1 MGNKHAPGAT
11 PADPTRPSIA
21 NLPYELQVAIFEAAA
36 ERQIFFVDIANDV
49 LSFSGPSGKAVGLAC
64 QLSREIYLKG
74 KVLKK
79 FGSHAHWLDPERDI
93 FYLRRDDPV
102 PRANRPTDFEYTRL
116 KGDSFDERVVYNV
129 AVDLGYLG
137 EHPRHDAVVRIWNLF
152 PSLRT
157 LHILAPKGPP
167 HTPPLLATPETLI
180 LSDIPSNQVVAAP
193 HQDRELWLAVRYQV
207 KKVCARILTTENG
220 WHGRYYPE
228 VVGHLT
234 SLRIEQ
240 PESELELEP
249 GHPLMPAGTQIGTQ
263 DELQMQTIQ
272 ET

>member
-1 MGNKHAPGAT
+1 MSSKHAPGTT
-11 PADPTRPSIA
+11 PANLNKPSIA
-21 NLPYELQVAIFEAAA
+21 NLPYELQVAIFEAAV
-36 ERQIFFVDIANDV
+36 ERQIFFVEISNDV
-49 LSFSGPSGKAVGLAC
+49 LRFSSPSGRAIGLAC

-74 KVLKK
+74 KVLKM
-79 FGSHAHWLDPERDI
+79 FGNKPHWLDPDRDI
-93 FYLRRDDPV
+93 FYLWKDDPV
-102 PRANRPTDFEYTRL
+102 PRANRPTDFESSVLR
-116 KGDSFDERVVYNV
+116 GDAFDERVVRNV

-137 EHPRHDAVVRIWNLF
+137 EHPRHDAIVRIWNLF

-167 HTPPLLATPETLI
+167 HTPPLLATPETLV

-234 SLRIEQ
+234 SLWVAQSEREPEAETEPALQTEMQIE
-240 PESELELEP
+240 
-249 GHPLMPAGTQIGTQ
+249 TQGET
-263 DELQMQTIQ
+263 ETHTI
-272 ET
+272 

>member
-1 MGNKHAPGAT
+1 MFGNKP
-11 PADPTRPSIA
+11 
-21 NLPYELQVAIFEAAA
+21 
-36 ERQIFFVDIANDV
+36 
-49 LSFSGPSGKAVGLAC
+49 
-64 QLSREIYLKG
+64 
-74 KVLKK
+74 
-79 FGSHAHWLDPERDI
+79 HWLDPDRDI
-93 FYLRRDDPV
+93 FYLCKDDPV
-102 PRANRPTDFEYTRL
+102 PRANRPTDFESSVL
-116 KGDSFDERVVYNV
+116 KGDAFDERVVRNV

-137 EHPRHDAVVRIWNLF
+137 EHPRHDAMVRIWHLF

-167 HTPPLLATPETLI
+167 HTPPLLATPDTLV

-234 SLRIEQ
+234 SLWVAQ
-240 PESELELEP
+240 PEPEP
-249 GHPLMPAGTQIGTQ
+249 ETEPALPTEMQIETQGET
-263 DELQMQTIQ
+263 ETQTI
-272 ET
+272 